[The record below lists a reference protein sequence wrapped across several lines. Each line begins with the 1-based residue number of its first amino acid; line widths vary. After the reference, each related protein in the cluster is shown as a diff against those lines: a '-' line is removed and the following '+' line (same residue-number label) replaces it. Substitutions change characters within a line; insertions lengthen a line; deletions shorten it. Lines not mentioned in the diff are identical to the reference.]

1 MAGVVPGSRSGAGN
15 GHAPG
20 LCPGNGHSHGLVAR
34 DLQISEDE
42 KSESSGSK
50 KRRQSS
56 NNDDNSDAAAGRS
69 FEGDQLGSEINRRPR
84 GRPPGSK
91 NKKKPPI
98 IVKQESANA
107 LRAHV
112 LEIANGCDVV
122 ESLATFARRRQRGLC
137 ILSGSGTVSNVTLR
151 QPGTGTAVMTLHGC
165 FEILSFSGAFLPTT
179 EPAGATGLTIYV
191 AGAQGQVMGGRI
203 VGALLASS
211 PVVVMAATFRSTPY
225 ERLPQEEDEGVQSQR
240 GLSQSTAG
248 TAAPPL
254 QQQMP
259 HPSSMP
265 IFNVTPNLL
274 PNGQLPHDFYG
285 WAQHPRPAY

>member
-1 MAGVVPGSRSGAGN
+1 MAGVVPGSRSGPGN

-69 FEGDQLGSEINRRPR
+69 FEGDTLVAEINRRPR

-98 IVKQESANA
+98 IVKQESTNA

-137 ILSGSGTVSNVTLR
+137 ILSASGTVSNVTLR
-151 QPGTGTAVMTLHGC
+151 QPGTGTTVMTLHGC
-165 FEILSFSGAFLPTT
+165 FEILSLSGAFLPTT
-179 EPAGATGLTIYV
+179 EPSGATGLTIYV

-203 VGALLASS
+203 VGSLLASS
-211 PVVVMAATFRSTPY
+211 AVVVMVATFRSTPY
-225 ERLPQEEDEGVQSQR
+225 ERLPQEEEEGVQSQR
-240 GLSQSTAG
+240 GLSQSTAV
-248 TAAPPL
+248 TVAPPQ
-254 QQQMP
+254 QQQMH

-265 IFNVTPNLL
+265 TFNVTPNLL
-274 PNGQLPHDFYG
+274 PNGILPHEFYG
-285 WAQHPRPAY
+285 WAQHPRPPY

>member
-1 MAGVVPGSRSGAGN
+1 MAGVVPGSRSGPGN

-20 LCPGNGHSHGLVAR
+20 LCTGNGHSHGLVAR

-69 FEGDQLGSEINRRPR
+69 FEGDTLVAEINRRPR

-98 IVKQESANA
+98 IVKQESTNA
-107 LRAHV
+107 LRAHA

-137 ILSGSGTVSNVTLR
+137 ILSASGTVSNVTLR
-151 QPGTGTAVMTLHGC
+151 QPGTGTTVMTLHGC
-165 FEILSFSGAFLPTT
+165 FEILSLSGAFLPTT
-179 EPAGATGLTIYV
+179 EPSGATGLTIYV
-191 AGAQGQVMGGRI
+191 AGTQGQVMGGRI
-203 VGALLASS
+203 VGSLLASS
-211 PVVVMAATFRSTPY
+211 PVVVMVATFRSTPY
-225 ERLPQEEDEGVQSQR
+225 ERLPQEEEEGVQSQR
-240 GLSQSTAG
+240 GLSQSTAVMV
-248 TAAPPL
+248 APPQ
-254 QQQMP
+254 QQQMH

-265 IFNVTPNLL
+265 TFNVTPNLL
-274 PNGQLPHDFYG
+274 PNGQLPHEFYG
-285 WAQHPRPAY
+285 WAQHPRPPY